1 MKPTI
6 AFIGIGNMAGA
17 IIGGLIASGY
27 PAKKILGTSRTQA
40 KREHFEQQYAMIT
53 LADNREAVSK
63 ADVVVLCVK
72 PAQMQEVV
80 SAFADQVRDEQMFI
94 SVAAG
99 IELSAL
105 ARWLGK
111 DVSVVRC
118 MPNTPSQLGAGVSGL
133 IANAH
138 TGEDQKAWVSSVFES
153 IGVSI
158 WVEDESQMHAVTAL
172 SGSSPAYFFQFLE
185 AMIKAGKEQGLS
197 EETCRRLAANAML
210 GAARMATELEQ
221 PIDQLRK
228 NITSPKG
235 TTEQAL
241 LSFEASGI
249 DNIVR
254 TAMLACMDRSKEM
267 AQLFSGNTDS

>member
-17 IIGGLIASGY
+17 IIGGLIAGGY
-27 PAKKILGTSRTQA
+27 PAKNILGTSRTQE
-40 KREHFEQQYAMIT
+40 KRDRFAEKYGMVT
-53 LADNREAVSK
+53 LADNNDAVNK

-80 SAFADQVRDEQMFI
+80 EAFADQVRDDQMYI

-99 IELSAL
+99 LELSAL
-105 ARWLGK
+105 TRWLGK

-138 TGEDQKAWVSSVFES
+138 TSADQKEWVSGVFES
-153 IGVSI
+153 IGISV
-158 WVEDESQMHAVTAL
+158 WVEEESQMHALTAL

-185 AMIKAGKEQGLS
+185 AMIKTGKEQGLS
-197 EETCRRLAANAML
+197 EEISRRLAANAML
-210 GAARMATELEQ
+210 GAARMATELKE

-249 DNIVR
+249 DNIVN
-254 TAMLACMDRSKEM
+254 TAMKACMTRSKEM
-267 AQLFSGNTDS
+267 AQLFSGKTDA